1 MVCFLLYKKGIY
13 DILSIYI
20 ISITHRKG
28 ADSLRAYVPD
38 FIFNKTIN
46 ITPEFLKE
54 QGIKTLL
61 LDVDNTLATHGNP
74 VPAEGI
80 IDWIS
85 LMQQSGIKLMVTS
98 NNFKKRVEP
107 FARDLGLDFVS
118 FSAKPTPFGF
128 WRGMK
133 KLGAKKSDTAVV
145 GDQIF
150 TDILG
155 AHMIGLRA
163 IMVMVILEEDG
174 WSFKL
179 KRKFEKKYI
188 DIYKKTKGEIL

>member
-1 MVCFLLYKKGIY
+1 M
-13 DILSIYI
+13 
-20 ISITHRKG
+20 
-28 ADSLRAYVPD
+28 RAYIPD
-38 FIFNKTIN
+38 FIFKKTVN

-54 QGIKTLL
+54 QGIKNLL

-80 IDWIS
+80 IDWLS
-85 LMQQSGIKLMVTS
+85 LMQHSGIKLMVTS

-107 FARDLGLDFVS
+107 FARELGLDFVS